1 MPTPRVSMQ
10 KKRNGSQLQAGH
22 SRRRSKLQNFWQD
35 HSLRF
40 LEMALRTDHHES
52 IARPDGYGKKTGDC
66 SDTIEIFLMLRED
79 RIQQVSYRLDGC
91 INTNACANTVVE
103 MATGRTVDEAWEIT
117 PEDVVND
124 LETLPQDH
132 FHCAEL
138 VVGALYLALADYRHL
153 QKKPWQKAYR
163 R

>member
-1 MPTPRVSMQ
+1 MDTER
-10 KKRNGSQLQAGH
+10 G
-22 SRRRSKLQNFWQD
+22 NFWQD

-40 LEMALRTDHHES
+40 LEMSMRTDHHES
-52 IARPDGYGKKTGDC
+52 VHQPDGYGKKTGQC
-66 SDTIEIFLMLRED
+66 SDTIEIFLMFHQE

-91 INTNACANTVVE
+91 IHTNACANTVVE
-103 MATGRTVDEAWEIT
+103 MATGRTLEKAWEIT
-117 PEDVVND
+117 PELVAAY

-138 VVGALYLALADYRHL
+138 AVGALYLALADYQQL

>member
-1 MPTPRVSMQ
+1 MNSEI
-10 KKRNGSQLQAGH
+10 K
-22 SRRRSKLQNFWQD
+22 NFWQD

-40 LEMALRTDHHES
+40 LEMSMRTDHHES
-52 IARPDGYGKKTGDC
+52 IDQPDGYGKKTGDC
-66 SDTIEIFLMLRED
+66 SDTVEIFLMFHQE

-103 MATGRTVDEAWEIT
+103 LASGRSIDDAWEIT
-117 PEDVVND
+117 PGDVVTY
-124 LETLPQDH
+124 LETLPRDH

-138 VVGALYLALADYRHL
+138 VVGAFYLALADYRQL

-163 R
+163 RSS

>member
-1 MPTPRVSMQ
+1 MSSET
-10 KKRNGSQLQAGH
+10 K
-22 SRRRSKLQNFWQD
+22 NFWQD

-40 LEMALRTDHHES
+40 LEMSMRSDHHEFV
-52 IARPDGYGKKTGDC
+52 AQPDGYGKKTGEC
-66 SDTIEIFLMLRED
+66 RDTIEIFLMFHQE

-103 MATGRTVDEAWEIT
+103 LATGRTIDEAWEIT
-117 PEDVVND
+117 PDDVAGY
-124 LETLPQDH
+124 LETLPADH

-138 VVGALYLALADYRHL
+138 AVGAFYLALADYRQL